1 MNDMGQL
8 LDHGFDAG
16 EEVCEDDSDEA
27 KRDELPRMR
36 WHSGA

>member
-8 LDHGFDAG
+8 LDHGFDEG
-16 EEVCEDDSDEA
+16 EEVREDDADEA
-27 KRDELPRMR
+27 KRDEPPRMR